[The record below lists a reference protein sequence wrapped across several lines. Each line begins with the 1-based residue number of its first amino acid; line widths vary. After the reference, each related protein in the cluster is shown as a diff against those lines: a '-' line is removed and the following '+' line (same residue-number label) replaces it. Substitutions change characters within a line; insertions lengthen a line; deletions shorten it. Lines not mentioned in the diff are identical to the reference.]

1 MLTIFTPTYNR
12 AYILHQA
19 YKSLCRQTTHD
30 FIWLIVDDGSTDETK
45 ELVQTWIE
53 ENKISIRYYY
63 QPNGGKMRAHN
74 WGVRLCDTELFV
86 CLDSDDYLVDDAV
99 ETILTLWNSLEEKQG
114 LAGIVAYKGKD
125 TQHTMFGEAF
135 PEVRIDTLQEL
146 YQKGF
151 FGENTLVH
159 RRDVLLQFPFPE
171 IEGEKFIPEAVVYDK
186 IDLLYQLYVFPKI
199 LMICKYR
206 NDGLS
211 YAIEELRM
219 NNPKGW
225 LLYYQQKIQYSQV
238 SILHYK
244 YIAHAICFCWRL
256 KLNPFQQI
264 PASKIEIAA
273 GFIGA
278 IMLKWIGKL

>member
-135 PEVRIDTLQEL
+135 PEVRIATLQEL

-186 IDLLYQLYVFPKI
+186 IDQLYQLYVFPKI
-199 LMICKYR
+199 LMICEYR

-225 LLYYQQKIQYSQV
+225 LLYYQQKIQYSQF